1 MPLVAPCVT
10 PQGLLLQGVGAKPTL
25 TERAK
30 GLTATAIDTTTHLL
44 DQAKIHVTGHGA
56 APAPPPFR
64 RCIAVKALCQ
74 LYVYMRT

>member
-1 MPLVAPCVT
+1 MQCLT
-10 PQGLLLQGVGAKPTL
+10 PQCLLVQGVGAKPTL

-56 APAPPPFR
+56 PSASHLNASDTV
-64 RCIAVKALCQ
+64 IQNIVSAMSN
-74 LYVYMRT
+74 MRT